1 MSNPNPDFIVGI
13 GGSAGGLKAYTLLLE
28 ALPSN
33 TDMAFVFV
41 AHLSPTH
48 DSLLAHLLSQA
59 TNMPAIQASDQMR
72 IRPNHVYVIPP
83 NTDLFVENNT
93 FRVDS
98 PRTLSQG
105 QHRQVDMFLI
115 SLAETA
121 GKRAIGIILSGG
133 DGDGT
138 EGCKQIQAKGGK
150 TFAQDM
156 SADVDSM
163 PLHAQASGC
172 VDFVLPPDKIAQEL
186 IKISERFVHEK
197 EALMPEVRAA
207 SRTDGWRVI

>member
-1 MSNPNPDFIVGI
+1 MIKENPDFIVGI

-41 AHLSPTH
+41 AHLSPTNN
-48 DSLLAHLLSQA
+48 SLLAQLLSQA
-59 TNMPAIQASDQMR
+59 TNMPAIQASDQIR

-83 NTDLFVENNT
+83 NTDLFIENNI
-93 FRVDS
+93 FSVHS
-98 PRTLSQG
+98 PRTLNQG
-105 QHRQVDMFLI
+105 RHKQVDLFLI

-138 EGCKQIQAKGGK
+138 EGCKQIKANGGK
-150 TFAQDM
+150 TFAQDL

-163 PLHAQASGC
+163 PLNAQASGC

-186 IKISERFVHEK
+186 IKISARFIHEK
-197 EALMPEVRAA
+197 ESLNA
-207 SRTDGWRVI
+207 